1 MWSCS
6 NVFKIILVITNI
18 KYDLGQVSGQK
29 MAETAE
35 ICKFAKITCKIL
47 FNRSYFFNKK
57 LALTDDQNYHQGP
70 SDCNA
75 SGQGT
80 QMNEELNKYIVLKRV
95 QSCRKIET
103 YLLIK

>member
-1 MWSCS
+1 
-6 NVFKIILVITNI
+6 
-18 KYDLGQVSGQK
+18 
-29 MAETAE
+29 MAETAQ
-35 ICKFAKITCKIL
+35 KSVNFMKITIARYCSIAVFL
-47 FNRSYFFNKK
+47 NKK
-57 LALTDDQNYHQGP
+57 LVLTDDQNYHQGP

-75 SGQGT
+75 SGQGA